1 MKKQKVICIIP
12 ARGGSKGLK
21 MKNLQKVNSKPLI
34 YFPIKAALKSGVC
47 DKVCVSTDSI
57 QIAKVSK
64 NMELKFQFCEK
75 KNLQVILQLR
85 NKL

>member
-34 YFPIKAALKSGVC
+34 YFPIKAALKVGYVI
-47 DKVCVSTDSI
+47 KCVYPQTLYKLLKS
-57 QIAKVSK
+57 QK
-64 NMELKFQFCEK
+64 NTELKFQFCEK
-75 KNLQVILQLR
+75 KICR
-85 NKL
+85 